1 MFFLAGGG
9 LLALSCKRTVDFSLT
24 TSSQEE
30 EFNTL
35 DILVLYYGDGC
46 WKSKTR
52 SSGAM
57 KRSGEDNK
65 GWVQVE
71 KERKD
76 ATRGEVYVTCRD
88 MGRE

>member
-1 MFFLAGGG
+1 MTLFLFFLAGGG
-9 LLALSCKRTVDFSLT
+9 LLALSCKRMADLSLT

-57 KRSGEDNK
+57 RRSGEDNK

-71 KERKD
+71 RRKEGGGVFDR
-76 ATRGEVYVTCRD
+76 
-88 MGRE
+88 

>member
-1 MFFLAGGG
+1 MAPYFYFSFFVGGGG

-57 KRSGEDNK
+57 KQSGEDSK

-71 KERKD
+71 NRKEKCRK
-76 ATRGEVYVTCRD
+76 GERCK
-88 MGRE
+88 